1 MIRNHI
7 KWCSLTKQ
15 KYDENNINEFLS
27 VYSSVLYF
35 KTTKIN
41 LRYDFYVFNCILGY
55 ALGIHE
61 RHTFY
66 ANVQATDFPPIKTLC
81 NE

>member
-55 ALGIHE
+55 LG
-61 RHTFY
+61 TFY